1 MQVAPDGARLHLME
15 QHKGETKFPE
25 EKKEEV
31 TAAEAEEKEE
41 ERAKWTHS
49 CEFVLS
55 LVGYAV
61 GVSNLWRFPYLC
73 LKNGGGAF
81 LIPFFFFL
89 TLAGIPLFY
98 MEVCLGQFS
107 GTSSLFVWKLCP
119 LFRGLG
125 YCMILVS
132 GMACI
137 YYNAVLSWI
146 IYYLYSSFTH
156 SLPWASCNHS
166 WNTPT
171 CMDPRQRPATHNAC
185 TPSYFSHNSDN
196 TTGVS
201 AGNSSTLLPFA
212 NGFLVNMSSL
222 SRVVEDSILG
232 SGLNGSSVRVG
243 LSRFGNVSELDAANV
258 SLCMEVDG
266 GTEEANSSSS
276 QMVTSAA
283 SSSAP
288 KSAAEEFWQYEV
300 LRKSSGL
307 HDLGSL
313 QLHNALCL
321 LVAWLLVALCLV
333 RGVKSLGKVVY
344 VTALLPYLLLTVF
357 LVRGAMLPGAA
368 NGILFFIRPDFSRLT
383 SLSVWIE
390 ACLQVFY
397 SLGPAWGGL
406 ITMASFNQF
415 HNNCFRDAVIGAM
428 ADGLTSL
435 YGGFVIFSVVGFM
448 AHEAN
453 TTVDKVA
460 TQGPGLALVA
470 YPETISKL
478 PVPPLWAILF
488 FTMLLTLG
496 LDSQVSAGQV
506 RSGQWGQ
513 VSGSQFGMFETVVSG
528 LVDAFPRQLSKKRAL
543 LTFTLSL
550 ASYLI
555 SLPVATRVRTAA
567 VFLACAGV
575 GGVDRFSDDIEL
587 MLGHR
592 PGIFMKLC
600 WCFVTPFLMLGAF
613 IFTLVTYKLP
623 VYDGYVYPSE
633 ANALGFLI
641 SVIPI
646 IPIPIFM
653 VKELL
658 SHSGSFKHR
667 FLQCLQPDP
676 TWGPAPKEYRLMYA
690 RRLPKKRQ
698 PFLATLFR
706 QQQQQQQQQHGGVLG
721 GEQGAN
727 ALAEQGDNG
736 HPPLLLPRPSAAAAA
751 AAASAALGEQ
761 ALLKSQLDN
770 LPGVPPA
777 SEQYNE
783 RGPLTLGRQELFDL
797 AKQYACRLVTTYGLN
812 PKVEWGGG

>member
-1 MQVAPDGARLHLME
+1 MTKATCEHEMASDATRLQPLGPNME
-15 QHKGETKFPE
+15 LNLKASE
-25 EKKEEV
+25 EQKQE
-31 TAAEAEEKEE
+31 AAESEPESSEVEEEE

-89 TLAGIPLFY
+89 ILAGIPLFY

-107 GTSSLFVWKLCP
+107 GTSSLFVWKMCP

-146 IYYLYSSFTH
+146 IYYLYSSFT
-156 SLPWASCNHS
+156 SDLPWATCGHA

-171 CMDPRQRPATHNAC
+171 CMEPC
-185 TPSYFSHNSDN
+185 LPSDSAPHRHCNSSDED
-196 TTGVS
+196 S
-201 AGNSSTLLPFA
+201 AGNSSSSPVWEISVFPGA
-212 NGFLVNMSSL
+212 NHSS
-222 SRVVEDSILG
+222 EFPAF
-232 SGLNGSSVRVG
+232 NGSVVMCAD
-243 LSRFGNVSELDAANV
+243 NV
-258 SLCMEVDG
+258 
-266 GTEEANSSSS
+266 SSSS
-276 QMVTSAA
+276 CVEGDWALAGGVGWNMSNQSVVAGMTSDGT
-283 SSSAP
+283 SDP

-307 HDLGSL
+307 HELGNL
-313 QLHNALCL
+313 QLHSALCL
-321 LVAWLLVALCLV
+321 LVAWLLVSLCLI

-344 VTALLPYLLLTVF
+344 VTALLPYVLLTVF

-368 NGILFFIRPDFSRLT
+368 DGILFFIRPDFSRLA
-383 SLSVWIE
+383 SFSVWIE

-415 HNNCFRDAVIGAM
+415 HNNCFRDAIIGAL

-448 AHEAN
+448 AYEAN
-453 TTVDKVA
+453 STVDKVA

-478 PVPPLWAILF
+478 PLPPLWAILF
-488 FTMLLTLG
+488 FTMLLALG
-496 LDSQVSAGQV
+496 LD
-506 RSGQWGQ
+506 
-513 VSGSQFGMFETVVSG
+513 SQFGMFETVVSG
-528 LVDAFPRQLSKKRAL
+528 MVDAFPRQLSKRRGT
-543 LTFTLSL
+543 LTFVLAI

-555 SLPVATRVRTAA
+555 SLPIATRGGIY
-567 VFLACAGV
+567 VFQLLDWYVSAFCVLLTSLIECIIIGWIY
-575 GGVDRFSDDIEL
+575 GVDRFSGDIEL

-592 PGIFMKLC
+592 PGLFMKLC
-600 WCFVTPFLMLGAF
+600 WCFVTPFLMLMAF
-613 IFTLVTYKLP
+613 IFTTVTYKLP
-623 VYDGYVYPSE
+623 VYDGYVYPTE
-633 ANALGFLI
+633 ANFLGFLI
-641 SVIPI
+641 SVIPL

-653 VKELL
+653 VRELMR
-658 SHSGSFKHR
+658 HRGSLRHR

-676 TWGPAPKEYRLMYA
+676 TWGPSRKEYQPMYA
-690 RRLPKKRQ
+690 QQLPSKRS
-698 PFLATLFR
+698 PLSTIFKRHVPRT
-706 QQQQQQQQQHGGVLG
+706 
-721 GEQGAN
+721 
-727 ALAEQGDNG
+727 DN
-736 HPPLLLPRPSAAAAA
+736 
-751 AAASAALGEQ
+751 
-761 ALLKSQLDN
+761 
-770 LPGVPPA
+770 
-777 SEQYNE
+777 
-783 RGPLTLGRQELFDL
+783 
-797 AKQYACRLVTTYGLN
+797 VTHTSSH
-812 PKVEWGGG
+812 V